1 MKTILQTIA
10 VICISANAFSQT
22 TIAGWTFTDVQTP
35 STGTGKVT
43 LIGGVTSTYATGFTA
58 SPDKGLNTATYPAL
72 GTNAKKAGV
81 NFSLSTLNLQDLN
94 LTYQLRHSST
104 SANTEVVQYSTDSIN
119 FVDKETFTITPTA
132 NTGDTWYS
140 RTVDFSSINAL
151 NNKAKIYI
159 RIVSNFDAGIGNY
172 LATKTGSNYGTAGT
186 WRFDN
191 VVFTAN
197 TLATSKID
205 YSLSLNKKVTNEQNA
220 EQIKVKVIAKSAPTV
235 DQKIGLSFAG
245 DATNADYDL
254 ALNFD
259 SLVIKAG
266 NTSDSTYITIKND
279 VLIENNEKI
288 IVKSNSLLFGLNGKI
303 NDTLTILDDD
313 AILANPKLSLSLSK
327 KNVAEKKLAP
337 YDTVFYKIKPQGNL
351 YFQANQSLSINIKGN
366 NITAGDYLLNANT
379 VNLNTTD
386 SIAKGYITIKDDN
399 IEETTE
405 KLIVEFTLT
414 GLNTLLISDS
424 FNIADNDLVLTKIS
438 TIQGRGKTAALVGS
452 TLNIEAIVTGV
463 FAGKGGFF
471 VQETA
476 NDYDNDTLTSEAIF
490 VKQSNPTVQVG
501 DLLVIKGVISEN
513 FDLTTITPTT
523 ITTQLS
529 NQTLPSVKNI
539 TLPLAFDSLWESYE
553 GMLVRF
559 PQTLSV
565 SEVYN
570 LGRYGEVTLSQGGRL
585 KNPTNILDPND
596 ADRNNTSFSGTS
608 NVSVITNENAAQLRR
623 KILLE
628 DNNDAQNPDPTPYL
642 NPADTTLRCGSTIN
656 NVTGILSYG
665 FSLYRIL
672 PTQNPVFNYSLRPTP
687 PVNNQ
692 TNNIKIASF
701 NVLNFFNG
709 DGKGA
714 GFPTARGANTLAEFN
729 VQKAKLVKAITSINA
744 DVAGLME
751 MENDGDDQFSAI
763 QDLVNSLNAATSPG
777 TYTFVKDPIGANG
790 NTGTDAIKVAM
801 IYKPAKVTPTNNSLS
816 STQTIFDRPP
826 LAQTFT
832 LNQNQAKFTVITNH
846 FKSKSTSTAP
856 SGLDIDQND
865 GQGAYN
871 NRRLQQAVELAKF
884 VDNIIQTTGDSDV
897 VILGDFNAYNQE
909 DPIDYFR
916 SKGYINSLE
925 GDEVYSYVFNGQTGS
940 LDHTLYTK
948 SMENQFSNAAKWHI
962 NADEPI
968 VLDYNVEFKSV
979 NQNKLN
985 QTSAYRCSD
994 HDPVIAWFNLKAPK
1008 LTGEKEVNT
1017 PSVSVSPNPCHNS
1030 IIINS
1035 LNEIITI
1042 ELVNILGEK
1051 IEAKIPGNQLDTSHL
1066 KVGIYFLKVLTSNG
1080 AETIKFQKK

>member
-1 MKTILQTIA
+1 MF
-10 VICISANAFSQT
+10 ISANVIGQS
-22 TIAGWTFTDVQTP
+22 TIAAWTFTDVITP
-35 STGTGKVT
+35 SSGDGK
-43 LIGGVTSTYATGFTA
+43 LSLLGVSISGYNTGFSG
-58 SPDKGLNTATYPAL
+58 SPDKGLTTNNYPAL
-72 GTNAKKAGV
+72 GTNSKKSGL
-81 NFSLSTLNLQDLN
+81 NFSISTLNLQDLN
-94 LTYQLRHSST
+94 FTYQLRHSST
-104 SANTEVVQYSTDSIN
+104 SANTEVVQYSTDSVN
-119 FVDKETFTITPTA
+119 FVDKEIFTITPSGS
-132 NTGDTWYS
+132 TGDVWYS
-140 RTVDFSSINAL
+140 RTVDFSTITDL
-151 NNKAKIYI
+151 NNKSKIFI
-159 RIVSNFDAGIGNY
+159 RVVSGFDATSGNY
-172 LATKTGSNYGTAGT
+172 LATKTGSTYSSNGT

-191 VVFTAN
+191 VIFTAN
-197 TLATSKID
+197 SLASSKIN
-205 YSLSLNKKVTNEQNA
+205 YSIMFSKKSSNESDA
-220 EQIKVKVIAKSAPTV
+220 EQIKIKVIAASTPSV

-245 DATNADYDL
+245 DASSADYDL

-279 VLIENNEKI
+279 SEIENNEKL
-288 IVKSNSLLFGLNGKI
+288 IVKSSSLLFGLNGKI
-303 NDTLTILDDD
+303 IDSLTIIDDE
-313 AILANPKLSLSLSK
+313 AILANPKLTLSLSK
-327 KNVAEKKLAP
+327 KNVEEKSVAP
-337 YDTVFYKIKPQGNL
+337 YDTVFYKIRPQGNL

-366 NITAGDYLLNANT
+366 NITSDDYLLNANT
-379 VNLNTTD
+379 VNLSTTD
-386 SIAKGYITIKDDN
+386 SIATGYITVKDDN
-399 IEETTE
+399 LEETIE
-405 KLIVEFTLT
+405 KLIVEFTLN
-414 GLNTLLISDS
+414 GLNTVLISDS

-438 TIQGRGKTAALVGS
+438 TIQGKGKTATLIGS
-452 TLNIEAIVTGV
+452 TLNIKGIVTGV
-463 FAGKGGFF
+463 FAGKGGYY
-471 VQETA
+471 VQESE
-476 NDYDNDTLTSEAIF
+476 NDYDNDSLTSEGIYVIKA
-490 VKQSNPTVQVG
+490 NPTVKVG
-501 DLLVIKGVISEN
+501 DVVAIKGVISESFN
-513 FDLTTITPTT
+513 LTAITPTT
-523 ITTQLS
+523 ATVIAS

-539 TLPLAFDSLWESYE
+539 TLPLLHDSLWESYE
-553 GMLVRF
+553 SMLIRF

-596 ADRNNTSFSGTS
+596 ADRNNTTYEGIS

-665 FSLYRIL
+665 FNLFRIL
-672 PTQNPVFNYSLRPTP
+672 PTQNPVINYSLRPTP

-729 VQKAKLVKAITSINA
+729 VQKAKLIKAITAINA

-751 MENDGDDQFSAI
+751 MENDGDDQYSAI
-763 QDLVNSLNAATSPG
+763 QELVNSLNAATSPG
-777 TYTFVKDPIGANG
+777 TYTFVKDPTGANG
-790 NTGTDAIKVAM
+790 NTGTDAIKVSI
-801 IYKPAKVTPTNNSLS
+801 IYKPSKVTPTNNSLA
-816 STQTIFDRPP
+816 STEAIFDRPP

-832 LNQNQAKFTVITNH
+832 LNENQAKFTVITNH

-871 NRRLQQAVELAKF
+871 NRRLQQSVELAKF

-897 VILGDFNAYNQE
+897 VLLGDFNAYNQE

-940 LDHTLYTK
+940 LDHAIYTPTLA
-948 SMENQFSNAAKWHI
+948 SQFSNAAKWHI

-985 QTSAYRCSD
+985 QTTAFRCSD
-994 HDPVIAWFNLKAPK
+994 HDPVIAWFNLQAPK
-1008 LTGEKEVNT
+1008 LTGIESNNNAEKIT
-1017 PSVSVSPNPCHNS
+1017 ISPNPSDNFIHINS
-1030 IIINS
+1030 IE
-1035 LNEIITI
+1035 EILSAEITT
-1042 ELVNILGEK
+1042 ILGEK
-1051 IEAKIPGNQLDTSHL
+1051 VIAKINHNTIDTSKL
-1066 KVGIYFLKVLTSNG
+1066 VSGIYFLTIQTNSG
-1080 AETIKFQKK
+1080 AQTIKFIKK